1 MTAWYMAEQI
11 CENRGKMERAGEIGS
26 MMSTENRNSE
36 SMAEAESMDREK
48 IWR

>member
-1 MTAWYMAEQI
+1 
-11 CENRGKMERAGEIGS
+11 MERAGEIGS